1 MSLPQVQ
8 LDERGFQSLVD
19 EARLRIAGK
28 CPAWN
33 EHNVSDPG
41 ITLIEQF
48 AWMTEM
54 LIYRAN
60 LIPKKA
66 RIALLEM
73 MGVKLTPAEV
83 AGADLRFMLSAPASS
98 RVQFPAGAAEVAAAG
113 SAQSDQVVFRN
124 VKPILVPPLRLQAM
138 QLARHGRFGDVFVQE
153 GIARVHSSAQPGL
166 YSEAQPQDGLYLG
179 FRHQLSRLV
188 VAVDIDAVPA
198 RGAGIAPK
206 DPAWVWEVQTL
217 DGAWSAATV
226 LSDTTGG
233 LNNASG
239 TVQLQLPLA
248 ESQPTSAGRGLHWLR
263 CRLLSAQQDGAHGY
277 TRSPVIERLSA
288 SAIGALVKAEHAT
301 PAATPSTL
309 PEADR
314 ANAAG
319 AELLG
324 YSDGSPGQI
333 LHVRHTPALELG
345 AGEGL
350 EVMDADSQQWVAWQ
364 LRDSL
369 ADSERDD
376 GHYCFDPVLGEVRLG
391 PAIRSRDG
399 WLQRGKIPREGAAM
413 RMRYRYGGGVSG
425 NVAAGTLTVLRR
437 SLPGIASVT
446 NPEPATGGVDAE
458 SLPEALDRAPDET
471 RTRSR
476 AVTAEDYEV
485 LAVRASRRVA
495 RVRCL
500 APRQG
505 EAVVRVLPRV
515 HDPARLIPYA
525 ELDPPDEVLRH
536 VAQHL
541 DEARLLGNIVKVVP
555 MGLCGV
561 TVVTEVEPVAEAD
574 PAQLESHIAQALY
587 RYVNP
592 YVGGDLAGEGEGWPF
607 GRPLHSEE
615 VRLVIRAL
623 AGVQEI
629 LLLRLYRTNLST
641 GTVQDQQAQGQIE
654 PGPDELMAS
663 AKHLVR
669 VRGSQEQ

>member
-1 MSLPQVQ
+1 VSLPQVQ

-41 ITLIEQF
+41 ITLIELF
-48 AWMTEM
+48 AWLTEM

-60 LIPKKA
+60 LIPEKVQ
-66 RIALLEM
+66 IALLEM

-83 AGADLRFMLSAPASS
+83 AEADLRFLLSAPAAS
-98 RVQFPAGAAEVAAAG
+98 RVQFAAGAAEVAAAG
-113 SAQSDQVVFRN
+113 SSQTDQVVFRN

-138 QLARHGRFGDVFVQE
+138 RLVRHSRTSEVFVQE
-153 GIARVHSSAQPGL
+153 GVARVHGSAQPGL
-166 YSEAQPQDGLYLG
+166 WSEAQPQDGLYLG
-179 FRHQLSRLV
+179 FLHPLSRLV
-188 VAVDIDAVPA
+188 VAVDVDALTA
-198 RGAGIAPK
+198 RGAGIAPQ
-206 DPAWVWEVQTL
+206 DPAWVWEVQAR

-226 LSDTTGG
+226 ISDTTGG
-233 LNNASG
+233 LNNATG
-239 TVQLQLPLA
+239 TVQLQLPRA
-248 ESQPTSAGRGLHWLR
+248 EGHPTSAARGLHWLR
-263 CRLLSAQQDGAHGY
+263 CRLLAADGTGARGY
-277 TRSPVIERLSA
+277 TRSPVIEHLSA
-288 SAIGALVKAEHAT
+288 SAVGAMVKAEHAT

-309 PEADR
+309 LEADR

-324 YSDGSPGQI
+324 YSDGSPGQV
-333 LHVRHTPALELG
+333 LHVRHAPALELG

-350 EVMDADSQQWVAWQ
+350 EVMDPHTHEWVTWQ

-369 ADSERDD
+369 VDSKRDD
-376 GHYCFDPVLGEVRLG
+376 QHYCFDPVLGEIRLG
-391 PAIRSRDG
+391 LAIRKHDG
-399 WLQRGKIPREGAAM
+399 WLQRGKIPPEGAAM

-425 NVAAGTLTVLRR
+425 NVGAGTLTVLRR

-446 NPEPATGGVDAE
+446 NPAPATGGVDAE
-458 SLPEALDRAPDET
+458 SLPEALRRAPVEI

-485 LAVRASRRVA
+485 LALKASRRVA

-505 EAVVRVLPRV
+505 EAVIRVLPRV
-515 HDPARLIPYA
+515 HDPVRAIPHS
-525 ELDPPDEVLRH
+525 ELDPPEEVLHH

-541 DEARLLGNIVKVVP
+541 DEARLLGSLLEVVP
-555 MGLCGV
+555 MGLCGI
-561 TVVTEVEPVAEAD
+561 TVVTEVEPAAEAD
-574 PAQLESHIAQALY
+574 PAQLEGRVAQALY

-607 GRPLHSEE
+607 GRALHSEE
-615 VRLVIRAL
+615 VRLVIRAVP
-623 AGVQEI
+623 GVQEI
-629 LLLRLYRTNLST
+629 LLLRLYRTDLAT
-641 GTVQDQQAQGQIE
+641 GRMQDRVAQGQIE
-654 PGPDELMAS
+654 LGPDELVAS
-663 AKHLVR
+663 AEHLVR
-669 VRGSQEQ
+669 VRRSDEQ

>member
-1 MSLPQVQ
+1 MSLPQTE
-8 LDERGFQSLVD
+8 LDERRFQSLVD

-41 ITLIEQF
+41 ITLIELF

-60 LIPKKA
+60 LIPQKVQ
-66 RIALLEM
+66 IALMEM

-83 AGADLRFMLSAPASS
+83 AGADLRFLLSAPASS
-98 RVQFPAGAAEVAAAG
+98 RVQFAAGAAEVAAAG
-113 SAQSDQVVFRN
+113 SAQTDQVVFRN

-138 QLARHGRFGDVFVQE
+138 RLARRGRFSEVFVRE
-153 GIARVHSSAQPGL
+153 GVARVHGSAQPGL
-166 YSEAQPQDGLYLG
+166 WSAAQPQDGLYLG
-179 FRHQLSRLV
+179 FLSALSQLV
-188 VAVDIDAVPA
+188 VAVDVDAIPA
-198 RGAGIAPK
+198 RGAGIAPQ
-206 DPAWVWEVQTL
+206 DPAWAWEVQAR
-217 DGAWSAATV
+217 DGAWSAASV

-239 TVQLQLPLA
+239 TVRLQLPHA
-248 ESQPTSAGRGLHWLR
+248 EDQPTSAGHGLHWLR
-263 CRLLSAQQDGAHGY
+263 CRLLAADGTSAHGY
-277 TRSPVIERLSA
+277 TRPPVIEHVRVA
-288 SAIGALVKAEHAT
+288 AIGALVKAEHST

-309 PEADR
+309 LEADR

-324 YSDGSPGQI
+324 YSDGSPGQV
-333 LHVRHTPALELG
+333 LHVRHVPTLELG

-350 EVMDADSQQWVAWQ
+350 EVMDPDSKQWVAWQ
-364 LRDSL
+364 LRDTL
-369 ADSERDD
+369 AYSEPHDR
-376 GHYCFDPVLGEVRLG
+376 HYCFDPVLGEIRLG
-391 PAIRSRDG
+391 LAIRTREG
-399 WLQRGKIPREGAAM
+399 WIQRGEIPPEGAAM

-446 NPEPATGGVDAE
+446 NPEPASGGVDAE
-458 SLPEALDRAPDET
+458 SLAEALRRAPDEM

-485 LAVRASRRVA
+485 LAVEASRRVA

-500 APRQG
+500 APGPG
-505 EAVVRVLPRV
+505 EALVRVLPRV

-525 ELDPPDEVLRH
+525 ELNPPADLLRH

-541 DEARLLGNIVKVVP
+541 DEARLLGSVVEVLP

-561 TVVTEVEPVAEAD
+561 RVVAEVEPVAEVD
-574 PAQLESHIAQALY
+574 PAQLESRIAQALY

-592 YVGGDLAGEGEGWPF
+592 YVGGDLAGEGEGWRF
-607 GRPLHSEE
+607 GRALHSEE
-615 VRLVIRAL
+615 VRLVIRAV
-623 AGVQEI
+623 AGVHEV
-629 LLLRLYRTNLST
+629 LLLRLYRTDLSS
-641 GTVQDQQAQGQIE
+641 GTVQDRQAQGQIA
-654 PGPDELMAS
+654 PGPDELVAS
-663 AKHLVR
+663 AEHLVR
-669 VRGSQEQ
+669 VRGSQEP